1 MPRGVKRNN
10 DKLTKAQEVFVNAIL
25 QGLSQRQA
33 YLKAYPL
40 KRKWAESSVDVE
52 ASKLMKQPK
61 VVQRYE
67 ELMRTMRQEEQDK
80 TKWTREESIR
90 TLRSVIDV
98 NLKEVE
104 RINQAAEEELEEIL
118 NLIKVDPN
126 NAQKYV
132 RGALKMRQMRRLSG
146 VHNGGIVAAVAELNK
161 MQGFNEETIN
171 LNGAVVFSGMDDLE
185 D

>member
-1 MPRGVKRNN
+1 MATGKINQ
-10 DKLTKAQEVFVNAIL
+10 DKLTKAQIVFVNGLI

-40 KRKWAESSVDVE
+40 KRKWADSSVDVE
-52 ASKLMKQPK
+52 ASKLLKHAK
-61 VVQRYE
+61 IRQRYE
-67 ELMRTMRQEEQDK
+67 ELLQTIRQEEQDK
-80 TKWTREESIR
+80 SRWTREESIR
-90 TLRSVIDV
+90 TLRTVIDLNV
-98 NLKEVE
+98 KEVD
-104 RINQAAEEELEEIL
+104 RINQAAEEELEQIL
-118 NLIKVDPN
+118 NQIKVDPN

-132 RGALKMRQMRRLSG
+132 KAVLKMRQTRRLSG

-171 LNGAVVFSGMDDLE
+171 LNGAVVFSGMDELE